1 MRILG
6 YLLMILGVIALIAV
20 FFGYTHQLLMAFI
33 GIGGGY
39 TILSESR
46 DDVDNGKGAESR

>member
-1 MRILG
+1 MRLLG
-6 YLLMILGVIALIAV
+6 YIFLILGVIALISV

-46 DDVDNGKGAESR
+46 ENVRNGDRAESR

>member
-1 MRILG
+1 MRLLG
-6 YLLMILGVIALIAV
+6 YLLLILGVIALISV

-39 TILSESR
+39 TILSEGR
-46 DDVDNGKGAESR
+46 DDVNNGDRAESR